1 MGTVAYRFLLTALI
15 LVLLGVSTY
24 LFLALMSTQREY
36 QAFRERHADAEL
48 RLQVLRAER
57 DKREAYLRA
66 FLNDPEFV
74 ERVVRERLG
83 YVEPGEVL
91 FRFED

>member
-1 MGTVAYRFLLTALI
+1 MANWSSRI
-15 LVLLGVSTY
+15 LLGSLTLLLSGIVAVIVVMG
-24 LFLALMSTQREY
+24 LQIKREY
-36 QAFRERHADAEL
+36 AVVQQRHAEL
-48 RLQVLRAER
+48 SDELTHLREERLE
-57 DKREAYLRA
+57 KEAYLRR
-66 FLNDPEFV
+66 FLKDREFV